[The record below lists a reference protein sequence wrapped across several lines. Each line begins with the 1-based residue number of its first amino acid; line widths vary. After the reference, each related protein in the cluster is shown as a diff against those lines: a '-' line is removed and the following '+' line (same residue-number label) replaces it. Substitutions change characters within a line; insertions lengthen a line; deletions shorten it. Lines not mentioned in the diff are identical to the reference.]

1 MVSAGP
7 RERLQGG
14 AAQVSSGKGSPENPI
29 QRSKRHLAVSARV
42 VGRQDTDVRSRSP
55 PSRSRTDCS
64 AQRVAG
70 LLPTDRVVRDHV
82 VEEAS
87 RCRCP
92 PGRLGPAAQRAS
104 DPRRDCYFFFASSA
118 FARATAAAAA
128 SACAF
133 ARSISARS
141 GRSLALTCRFQAGT
155 ETLSCVTR
163 LL

>member
-1 MVSAGP
+1 M
-7 RERLQGG
+7 
-14 AAQVSSGKGSPENPI
+14 SSGKGSPENPI
-29 QRSKRHLAVSARV
+29 QRSKRHLAVSAGV

-70 LLPTDRVVRDHV
+70 LLPTDRVVRDA

-87 RCRCP
+87 QCRCP

-118 FARATAAAAA
+118 FARTTAAAAA
-128 SACAF
+128 SASAL